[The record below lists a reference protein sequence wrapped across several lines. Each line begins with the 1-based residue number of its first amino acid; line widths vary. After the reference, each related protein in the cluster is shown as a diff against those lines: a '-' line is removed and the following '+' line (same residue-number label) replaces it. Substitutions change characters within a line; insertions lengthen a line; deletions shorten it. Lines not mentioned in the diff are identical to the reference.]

1 MHRIDTNGWN
11 EVLEAPL
18 GHLGFKRNDSSS
30 YFSCYSRRDQKSPEA
45 DQGDYVCVTVDERL
59 HTLKFQAKSG
69 TRLTVAFYKHV
80 ITSER
85 AESATGIGLL
95 DSIPDEQCALDM
107 FFDAIKDYYKEAVL
121 SHE

>member
-1 MHRIDTNGWN
+1 
-11 EVLEAPL
+11 
-18 GHLGFKRNDSSS
+18 
-30 YFSCYSRRDQKSPEA
+30 
-45 DQGDYVCVTVDERL
+45 
-59 HTLKFQAKSG
+59 
-69 TRLTVAFYKHV
+69 VAFYKHV